1 MQLSLKVAMALSVFA
16 STNLYAATTLVV
28 PEDVKL
34 LAVNMEKPKLE
45 GGLFSDEKTIEI
57 PDGTNQIVFKYQ
69 PEFEINDNIK
79 NVYGDVIIAKF
90 DVKNEELKFELPEFK
105 TYRQAET
112 NISPLEWQLLD
123 SKGQPIDLVEDV
135 LDSDGVQ
142 IGRNYAQE
150 ARNYNIAGGVAGV
163 AVTIVTVNQHS
174 QAVTG
179 VEPKVVATTDA
190 QSSTVQD
197 SQMVDLLK
205 TMYQKATPQEK
216 ETFKKWV
223 AQQ

>member
-1 MQLSLKVAMALSVFA
+1 MQLSLKMAIALSVLA

-28 PEDVKL
+28 PEDIKL

-69 PEFEINDNIK
+69 PEFEISDNIK

-135 LDSDGVQ
+135 LESDGVQ

-163 AVTIVTVNQHS
+163 AVTYVTVNQHS
-174 QAVTG
+174 QAVTSG
-179 VEPKVVATTDA
+179 EPKVVTEAST
-190 QSSTVQD
+190 QSPTAQD

-205 TMYQKATPQEK
+205 TMYQKATPEEK

>member
-1 MQLSLKVAMALSVFA
+1 MQLSLKVAITLSVLA

-69 PEFEINDNIK
+69 PEFEIGDDIK
-79 NVYGDVIIAKF
+79 GVYGDAIIAKF
-90 DVKNEELKFELPEFK
+90 DVNNEELRFELPEFK
-105 TYRQAET
+105 TYRQAQT

-142 IGRNYAQE
+142 IGRNYPQE

-163 AVTIVTVNQHS
+163 AVTVVTVNQHS

-179 VEPKVVATTDA
+179 VEPKVVAPTDA
-190 QSSTVQD
+190 QSSTAQD
-197 SQMVDLLK
+197 SQIVDLLK

-223 AQQ
+223 VQQ

>member
-45 GGLFSDEKTIEI
+45 GGLFSDEKTVEI

-135 LDSDGVQ
+135 LESDGVQ

-163 AVTIVTVNQHS
+163 AVTVVTVNQHS

-190 QSSTVQD
+190 QSSTAQD

-216 ETFKKWV
+216 EAFKKWV

>member
-1 MQLSLKVAMALSVFA
+1 MQLSLKVAMALSVLA

-112 NISPLEWQLLD
+112 NISPLKWQLLD

-190 QSSTVQD
+190 QSSTAQD

>member
-1 MQLSLKVAMALSVFA
+1 MQFSLKMAMALSVLA

-69 PEFEINDNIK
+69 PEFEIGDDIK
-79 NVYGDVIIAKF
+79 GVYGDAIIAKF

-105 TYRQAET
+105 TYRQAQT

-123 SKGQPIDLVEDV
+123 SKGQPIDLVEDI
-135 LDSDGVQ
+135 LESDGVQ

-163 AVTIVTVNQHS
+163 AVTVVTVNQHS

-179 VEPKVVATTDA
+179 VEPKVVATADA
-190 QSSTVQD
+190 QSPTEQD

-205 TMYQKATPQEK
+205 TMYQKATPEEK

>member
-1 MQLSLKVAMALSVFA
+1 MQLSLKVAMALSVLA

-28 PEDVKL
+28 PEDIKL

-69 PEFEINDNIK
+69 PEFEISDNIK

-135 LDSDGVQ
+135 LESDGVQ

-163 AVTIVTVNQHS
+163 AVTYVTVNQDS

-179 VEPKVVATTDA
+179 VEPKVVTEAST
-190 QSSTVQD
+190 QSPNAQD

-205 TMYQKATPQEK
+205 TMYQKATPEEK

>member
-1 MQLSLKVAMALSVFA
+1 MQFSLKMAMALSVLA

-69 PEFEINDNIK
+69 PEFEIGDDIK
-79 NVYGDVIIAKF
+79 GVYGDAIIAKF

-105 TYRQAET
+105 TYRQAQT
-112 NISPLEWQLLD
+112 NISPLEWQLRD
-123 SKGQPIDLVEDV
+123 SKGQPIDLVEDI
-135 LDSDGVQ
+135 LESDGVQ

-163 AVTIVTVNQHS
+163 AVTVVTVNQHS

-179 VEPKVVATTDA
+179 VEPKVVATADA
-190 QSSTVQD
+190 QSPTAQD

-205 TMYQKATPQEK
+205 TMYQKATPEEK

>member
-1 MQLSLKVAMALSVFA
+1 MQLSLKVAIALSVLA

-28 PEDVKL
+28 PEDIKL
-34 LAVNMEKPKLE
+34 LAVNMEKPK
-45 GGLFSDEKTIEI
+45 LFSDEKTIEI

-69 PEFEINDNIK
+69 PEFEISDNIK

-135 LDSDGVQ
+135 LESDGVQ

-163 AVTIVTVNQHS
+163 AVTYVTVNQHS

-179 VEPKVVATTDA
+179 VEPKVVTEASTIA
-190 QSSTVQD
+190 NCARQSNGRFT
-197 SQMVDLLK
+197 
-205 TMYQKATPQEK
+205 
-216 ETFKKWV
+216 
-223 AQQ
+223 

>member
-1 MQLSLKVAMALSVFA
+1 MQLSLKVAIILSVLA

-69 PEFEINDNIK
+69 PEFEIGDDIK
-79 NVYGDVIIAKF
+79 GVYGDAIIAKF

-105 TYRQAET
+105 TYRQAQT

-135 LDSDGVQ
+135 LESDGVQ

-163 AVTIVTVNQHS
+163 AVTVVTVNQHS

-190 QSSTVQD
+190 QSSTAQD

>member
-1 MQLSLKVAMALSVFA
+1 MQLSLKVAMALSVLA

-69 PEFEINDNIK
+69 PEFEISDNIK

-135 LDSDGVQ
+135 LESDGVQ

-163 AVTIVTVNQHS
+163 AVTVVTVNQHS

-190 QSSTVQD
+190 QSSTAQD

-216 ETFKKWV
+216 ESFKKWV

>member
-1 MQLSLKVAMALSVFA
+1 MQLSLKVAITLSVLA

-69 PEFEINDNIK
+69 PEFEIGDDIK
-79 NVYGDVIIAKF
+79 GVYGDAIIAKF
-90 DVKNEELKFELPEFK
+90 DVKDEELKFELPKFK
-105 TYRQAET
+105 TYRQAQT

-135 LDSDGVQ
+135 LESDGVQ

-163 AVTIVTVNQHS
+163 AVTYVTVNQHS

-179 VEPKVVATTDA
+179 VEPKAVAVVDTKSATA
-190 QSSTVQD
+190 QD

-205 TMYQKATPQEK
+205 TMYQTTPQEK

>member
-1 MQLSLKVAMALSVFA
+1 MQLSLKVAMALSVLA

-69 PEFEINDNIK
+69 PEFEISDNIK

-142 IGRNYAQE
+142 IGRNYPQE

-163 AVTIVTVNQHS
+163 AVTYVTVNQHS

-179 VEPKVVATTDA
+179 VEPKVVAPTDA
-190 QSSTVQD
+190 QSSTAQD
-197 SQMVDLLK
+197 SQIVDLLK
-205 TMYQKATPQEK
+205 TMYQKSTPQEK